1 MTHTSDEHDSL
12 MFKIALLSST
22 FLITG
27 ASATSSLL
35 PSLRQAFP
43 AVSKATLQSFFSIT
57 ALPQFIAL
65 IAAAFLA
72 TKFGKRN
79 VILFG
84 ALLWTISG
92 LLPMVLNNFPIILTS
107 RVFLGFS
114 LGLIQPIGTSMIADL
129 YTGEARNALMGIQ
142 SAVIGISGTVL
153 TFAIG
158 LLITINWRAAF
169 LIYLI
174 GLIVF
179 ALTLHFLPKKISW

>member
-1 MTHTSDEHDSL
+1 
-12 MFKIALLSST
+12 
-22 FLITG
+22 
-27 ASATSSLL
+27 
-35 PSLRQAFP
+35 
-43 AVSKATLQSFFSIT
+43 
-57 ALPQFIAL
+57 
-65 IAAAFLA
+65 
-72 TKFGKRN
+72 
-79 VILFG
+79 
-84 ALLWTISG
+84 
-92 LLPMVLNNFPIILTS
+92 
-107 RVFLGFS
+107 
-114 LGLIQPIGTSMIADL
+114 MIADL